1 MTKVVRLPR
10 KRGPGNGLADIAKT
24 LVGKPMP
31 PQAQNN
37 TESSLVDAEPSP
49 PALLPPGSFPSSP
62 PSPKPGCPFPAIK
75 AYCLPFSEEDGTGC
89 ILKVVNAEPGSSI
102 LFHLTS
108 SEGERADV
116 VVQLKPDATDGYLR
130 YVLPNSIKTQAAFV
144 ATAEYVGYPDW
155 AWRAGAMD
163 PTVWTAVW
171 NTRDKVVDGVLCHR
185 IKSQFRA
192 DSRRVFIWSFEPVEP
207 QDR

>member
-1 MTKVVRLPR
+1 M
-10 KRGPGNGLADIAKT
+10 
-24 LVGKPMP
+24 
-31 PQAQNN
+31 
-37 TESSLVDAEPSP
+37 
-49 PALLPPGSFPSSP
+49 
-62 PSPKPGCPFPAIK
+62 
-75 AYCLPFSEEDGTGC
+75 
-89 ILKVVNAEPGSSI
+89 PGSSI

-192 DSRRVFIWSFEPVEP
+192 DGRRVFIWSFEPVEP